1 MTVAAMA
8 SLIAGLMIGYMGQR
22 SRMCFVGAVRDFI
35 LIRDTYKLKG
45 LVAFLVVAWLAFP
58 LATLLGGAQ
67 GVAGGIPT
75 WQTLVLT
82 AVGGLGVGYI
92 STLVNGC
99 PFRMHVLAA
108 QGSINAVTYLVG
120 FLAGAI
126 LFHALVAP
134 LLVWVL
140 P

>member
-58 LATLLGGAQ
+58 LATLLGGVH
-67 GVAGGIPT
+67 GVAGGIPA
-75 WQTLVLT
+75 WQTLLLT

-126 LFHALVAP
+126 LFHAFIAP

>member
-1 MTVAAMA
+1 MTIAAIA
-8 SLIAGLMIGYMGQR
+8 SLIVGLIIGYLGQR

-45 LVAFLVVAWLAFP
+45 LIAFVLVAWLAFP

-67 GVAGGIPT
+67 RVAGGVPG

-99 PFRMHVLAA
+99 PFRQHVLAA
-108 QGSINAVTYLVG
+108 QGAVNAITYLAG
-120 FLAGAI
+120 FLVGAI
-126 LFHALVAP
+126 LFHAIAAP
-134 LLVWVL
+134 LLLQLL

>member
-1 MTVAAMA
+1 MTIAAMA
-8 SLIAGLMIGYMGQR
+8 SLIVGLMIGYMGQR

-45 LVAFLVVAWLAFP
+45 LIAFIVVAWLAFP

-67 GVAGGIPT
+67 GVTGGIPA

-120 FLAGAI
+120 FLVGAL
-126 LFHALVAP
+126 LFHALIAP